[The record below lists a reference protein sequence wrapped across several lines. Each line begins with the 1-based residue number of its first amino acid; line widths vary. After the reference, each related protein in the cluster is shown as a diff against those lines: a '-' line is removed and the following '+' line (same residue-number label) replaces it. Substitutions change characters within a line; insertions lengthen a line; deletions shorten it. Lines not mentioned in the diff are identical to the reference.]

1 MNREQGS
8 PGAPRARRSA
18 LVASALL
25 LAVASLLAACSGS
38 GGSAPAGM
46 TPGEPMPADA
56 AVTMEY
62 GPGGM
67 PGEANE
73 AAVTAEQQVI
83 RTASVSLRVDDV
95 AGAGTQIVALVSE
108 SKGFIQMQDLS
119 NSGEATYETITARVP
134 ADRLDAFLAEIA
146 RLGTVENLSS
156 QASDVTQQTVDL
168 EARIGALT
176 TSVERL
182 QELLA
187 ATGNVADLVA
197 VEAELANRQAELD
210 SLVSQRDYLAD
221 QVAYSTVTLSLT
233 PVVEAIG
240 VTPPGFW
247 SGLQNGWTTLTTLA
261 GAAITALGF
270 LIPFILLSA
279 VIAVPIIIAVSA
291 ASRRRRRA
299 SLASTDVPP
308 SSTGSNPGTT

>member
-1 MNREQGS
+1 MNRKQGS
-8 PGAPRARRSA
+8 PGAQRARRSTM
-18 LVASALL
+18 VASALL
-25 LAVASLLAACSGS
+25 LAVVGLLAACS

-46 TPGEPMPADA
+46 TPGVPMPADA
-56 AVTMEY
+56 AVTTEY
-62 GPGGM
+62 GPEGI
-67 PGEANE
+67 PGEANKS
-73 AAVTAEQQVI
+73 AVTAEQQVI

-95 AGAGTQIVALVSE
+95 AGAGTQIVALVTE
-108 SKGFIQMQDLS
+108 SKGFIQMRDLS
-119 NSGEATYETITARVP
+119 NSGEATYQTITARVP

-197 VEAELANRQAELD
+197 VETELANRQAELD

-221 QVAYSTVTLSLT
+221 QVAYSTVTVSLS
-233 PVVEAIG
+233 PVVEALG

-247 SGLQNGWTTLTTLA
+247 SGLQNGWTTLATLT

-270 LIPFILLSA
+270 LIPFILLSG

-291 ASRRRRRA
+291 ASRRRKRA
-299 SLASTDVPP
+299 SLASTDAPP
-308 SSTGSNPGTT
+308 SSTGSNPGAT

>member
-1 MNREQGS
+1 MNREHCS

-18 LVASALL
+18 LLASALV
-25 LAVASLLAACSGS
+25 LAVVGLLAACSGS
-38 GGSAPAGM
+38 GGSGPAGV
-46 TPGEPMPADA
+46 TAGEPMPANA
-56 AVTMEY
+56 EVTMEY
-62 GPGGM
+62 GPEGM
-67 PGEANE
+67 PGEANR

-108 SKGFIQMQDLS
+108 SNGFIQMQDLS

-168 EARIGALT
+168 EARIGALA

-187 ATGNVADLVA
+187 ETGNVADLVA

-221 QVAYSTVTLSLT
+221 QVAYSTVTVSLT

-247 SGLQNGWTTLTTLA
+247 SGLQNGWTTLVTLA

-270 LIPFILLSA
+270 LIPFIILSA

-291 ASRRRRRA
+291 ASRRRRLA
-299 SLASTDVPP
+299 SLASTDAPP

>member
-1 MNREQGS
+1 MNRKQDLTRVH
-8 PGAPRARRSA
+8 RARRST

-25 LAVASLLAACSGS
+25 LAVASLLTACSGS
-38 GGSAPAGM
+38 GGSAPAGV

-56 AVTMEY
+56 AVTGAY
-62 GPGGM
+62 GPEALS
-67 PGEANE
+67 GEADRT
-73 AAVTAEQQVI
+73 AVTTDQQVI

-95 AGAGTQIVALVSE
+95 AGAGTQIVDLVSE
-108 SKGFIQMQDLS
+108 VRGFIQMQDLS

-146 RLGTVENLSS
+146 RLGTVESLSS
-156 QASDVTQQTVDL
+156 QASDVTQQTLDL

-197 VEAELANRQAELD
+197 VETELANRQAELD

-221 QVAYSTVTLSLT
+221 QVAYSTVTVSLV

-247 SGLQNGWTTLTTLA
+247 SGLQNGWTTLVTLA

-270 LIPFILLSA
+270 LISFILLSA

-299 SLASTDVPP
+299 SLASADAPP